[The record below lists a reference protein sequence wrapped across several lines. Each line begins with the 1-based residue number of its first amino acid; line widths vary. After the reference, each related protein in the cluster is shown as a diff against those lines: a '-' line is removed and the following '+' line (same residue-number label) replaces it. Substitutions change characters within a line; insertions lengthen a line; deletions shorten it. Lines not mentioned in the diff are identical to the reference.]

1 MSKSCI
7 GIDLGGTSIKFAA
20 VDGDFRPGPVLQLAT
35 PVEEGPPGVSAQ
47 MVAGVR
53 QLMESQNL
61 SAGDVLGIGIGAPG
75 PLNLT
80 DGIVVAMPNIPGME
94 DVPIRDL
101 VSGGT
106 GLPAALENDANAA
119 AYGEYMCGAG
129 VDTKNMVL
137 LTLGTGIGGGLVLGG
152 KIYHGTNT
160 AAGEIGHSIVVPG
173 GETCS
178 CGQLGCLERYSS
190 AAFMAK
196 YATDLV
202 EQDGRTGALADRLA
216 EAGEI
221 TAKDIQQAAAAG
233 DALADEVWS
242 RGMYHLAVGCVNI
255 CRWLDP
261 DKIVLAGGMTKAG
274 EGLMK
279 PLMEHF
285 RRVHWSLT
293 EPLTTIEIAKLGSDA
308 GVIGAAGVAWDA
320 FGRETRGFAKEPEG

>member
-7 GIDLGGTSIKFAA
+7 GIDLGGTFIKFVA
-20 VDGDFRPGPVLQLAT
+20 VDGDSKPGPVIQLPT
-35 PVEEGPPGVSAQ
+35 PVADGPDGVSSQ

-53 QLMESQNL
+53 QLMEAQSL
-61 SAGDVLGIGIGAPG
+61 AEEDVLGVGIGAPG
-75 PLNLT
+75 PLNLA

-94 DVPIRDL
+94 DVPLRDL
-101 VSGGT
+101 VSAGT

-119 AYGEYMCGAG
+119 AYGEFMCGAG
-129 VDTKNMVL
+129 VGTENMVL

-160 AAGEIGHSIVVPG
+160 SSGEIGHTIIEPG
-173 GETCS
+173 GEKCG
-178 CGQLGCLERYSS
+178 CGQFGCLERYCS
-190 AAFMAK
+190 AAFIAK

-202 EQDGRTGALADRLA
+202 EQGGRTGVLATRLA

-233 DALADEVWS
+233 DPMADEVWD
-242 RGMYHLAVGCVNI
+242 RGMRYLALGCVNI
-255 CRWLDP
+255 CRVLDP

-274 EGLMK
+274 DGLMT
-279 PLMEHF
+279 PLMEHL
-285 RRVHWSLT
+285 RRLHWSLT
-293 EPLTTIEIAKLGSDA
+293 DVLTTIEIARLGSDA

-320 FGRETRGFAKEPEG
+320 FG